1 MPKPFNNLSYSMAIS
16 TNVLLLGLSGT
27 IADQFTVRNYNGKA
41 VVSKKVG
48 KREKPATEKQEDNED
63 LFKLANELVKERY
76 ADLQTRFEAQLR
88 LKVPS
93 GRGLYRAMLKEF
105 YEKEAAEFK

>member
-1 MPKPFNNLSYSMAIS
+1 MAIS
-16 TNVLLLGLSGT
+16 TNVLLMALSGS

-63 LFKLANELVKERY
+63 FFKLANQVVKERY
-76 ADLQTRFEAQLR
+76 ANLQTRFEAQLR

-93 GRGLYRAMLKEF
+93 GRPLYRAMLKEF
-105 YEKEAAEFK
+105 YKKEGADYK